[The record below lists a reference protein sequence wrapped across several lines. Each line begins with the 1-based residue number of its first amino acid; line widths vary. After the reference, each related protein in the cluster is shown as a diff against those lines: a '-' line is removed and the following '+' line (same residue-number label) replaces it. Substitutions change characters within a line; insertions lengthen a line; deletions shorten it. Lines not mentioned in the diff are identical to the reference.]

1 MKTQLRIFVFVMLV
15 LTITDVWGAARGEI
29 LEAKKPGA
37 KLPSSLRSASAVF
50 DGEDSVYILG
60 G

>member
-1 MKTQLRIFVFVMLV
+1 MKTKLRIFVSATLV
-15 LTITDVWGAARGEI
+15 LTITDVWGASRGEI

-37 KLPSSLRSASAVF
+37 KLLSSLRSASAVF